1 MLSKTFLR
9 KMKENLISQRIMLLN
24 KTLEGQNVDI
34 DTDGDE
40 FDEVQGNLIIEMHSQ
55 LLSRNNEKL
64 TRIESAL
71 LQMDNN
77 TYGICE
83 DCGEPIPEKRLM
95 INPYTP
101 TCVCCAE
108 EREIEEKQ
116 RKRDQS

>member
-1 MLSKTFLR
+1 MLNKNFLI
-9 KMKENLISQRIMLLN
+9 KMKNNLVEQKNNLLN

-40 FDEVQGNLIIEMHSQ
+40 FDEIQGNILIEMHNQ
-55 LLSRNNEKL
+55 MLNRNNDKLEK
-64 TRIESAL
+64 IEVAL
-71 LQMDNN
+71 SQIDSE

-83 DCGEPIPEKRLM
+83 DCGESIPEKRLM
-95 INPYTP
+95 INPYTC

-108 EREIEEKQ
+108 EREIEERQ

>member
-1 MLSKTFLR
+1 MLSKAFLK
-9 KMKENLISQRIMLLN
+9 KMKEDLIAQKMVLLN

-40 FDEVQGNLIIEMHSQ
+40 FDEVQGNLIIEMHNQ
-55 LLSRNNEKL
+55 MLSRNNDKL
-64 TRIESAL
+64 ARIESAL
-71 LQMDNN
+71 LQMDDD

-95 INPYTP
+95 INPYTC